1 MASVEVGGAS
11 SSTSPPEGD
20 PGPGRSPLRQVLVL
34 AVPAL
39 GALVAEP
46 LFLLTDAAIVGTTG
60 ADALAGLA
68 VGSALLST
76 AVGLFIVLA
85 YATTADVGRLRG
97 AGRSREA
104 LDRGVDGLW
113 LGLGIGVVMAVAA
126 AALAPAA
133 VRALDTPAAAAD
145 GATLYLQLS
154 APGLPGMLLL
164 LAATGTLRGLSD
176 LRTPLVVA
184 VSAAVVNVVLDVLLV
199 LVLGWGLAGAA
210 VGTALAQTG
219 AGLAAAAVV
228 VARARRAG
236 AALGLRRAGVAR
248 SARTSAPLL
257 VRTLGLRVALL
268 VTTAVAGG
276 QGVAALAGHHVVM
289 QLWSLLALAL
299 DAVAIAA
306 QVLVSNALG
315 AGGPALAR
323 SVLRSCVRI
332 SVGAGVV
339 IGAVVALASPWV
351 PALFTASPPAGGE
364 GDGSTAAAT
373 AAAISL
379 ALVVVAVTQPLA
391 GWVFALDGVLM
402 GAGDGRYLA
411 GASAAAT
418 LLYVPVA
425 LAVGRWGPGGAEGL
439 AWLWVAFAG
448 LFMLMRAAALG
459 WRVRGEAWTLTGSLR

>member
-1 MASVEVGGAS
+1 MTGVGVGGAGS
-11 SSTSPPEGD
+11 GEGSAS
-20 PGPGRSPLRQVLVL
+20 GEQTGARSPLRQVLTL

-85 YATTADVGRLRG
+85 YATTADVGRLTG
-97 AGRSREA
+97 GGRPREA
-104 LDRGVDGLW
+104 LDRGIDGLW
-113 LGLGIGVVMAVAA
+113 LALGIGLVMAALAA
-126 AALAPAA
+126 AAAPVL
-133 VRALDTPAAAAD
+133 VRALDTPAAASG

-164 LAATGTLRGLSD
+164 LGATGTLRGLSD

-184 VSAAVVNVVLDVLLV
+184 VTAALVNAGLDVLLV

-210 VGTALAQTG
+210 IGTALAQTG

-228 VARARRAG
+228 VVRARRAG
-236 AALGLRRAGVAR
+236 CGLGLRRSGVAR

-315 AGGPALAR
+315 AGGQVLAR

-339 IGAVVALASPWV
+339 LGVAVVVASPWV
-351 PALFTASPPAGGE
+351 PALFTAAPAGDG
-364 GDGSTAAAT
+364 GDGAT
-373 AAAISL
+373 AATTAAGISA

-411 GASAAAT
+411 GASALT
-418 LLYVPVA
+418 TVLYVPVA
-425 LAVGRWGPGGAEGL
+425 LAVGRWGPDGAAGL
-439 AWLWVAFAG
+439 TWLWVAFAG
-448 LFMLMRAAALG
+448 LFMLLRGAALG
-459 WRVRGEAWTLTGSLR
+459 WRVRGEAWTRSGSLD

>member
-1 MASVEVGGAS
+1 MTPVQVGDASSGAGSPTAGGA
-11 SSTSPPEGD
+11 G
-20 PGPGRSPLRQVLVL
+20 GRSPLRQVLGL

-46 LFLLTDAAIVGTTG
+46 LFLLTDAAVVGTTG
-60 ADALAGLA
+60 PDALAGLA

-85 YATTADVGRLRG
+85 YATTADVGRLTG
-97 AGRSREA
+97 AGRAREG
-104 LDRGVDGLW
+104 LDRGIDGLW
-113 LGLGIGVVMAVAA
+113 LALGIGAVMAALAA
-126 AALAPAA
+126 AAAPVL
-133 VRALDTPAAAAD
+133 VRVLDTPAAAAG

-184 VSAAVVNVVLDVLLV
+184 VSAALVNAGLDVLLV
-199 LVLGWGLAGAA
+199 LGLGWGLAGAA

-219 AGLAAAAVV
+219 AGLAASAAVV
-228 VARARRAG
+228 VRARRVGAG
-236 AALGLRRAGVAR
+236 LALRRSGVSR

-306 QVLVSNALG
+306 QVLVSTALG
-315 AGGPALAR
+315 AGGQALAR

-339 IGAVVALASPWV
+339 LGVLVAVASPWV
-351 PALFTASPPAGGE
+351 PALFTAAPSAGG
-364 GDGSTAAAT
+364 DGGSVAAAT
-373 AAAISL
+373 AAGISL
-379 ALVVVAVTQPLA
+379 ALLVVAVTQPLA

-402 GAGDGRYLA
+402 GAGDGKYLA
-411 GASAAAT
+411 GASVVT
-418 LLYVPVA
+418 TTTYVPVA
-425 LAVGRWGPGGAEGL
+425 LAVGRWGPEGAVGL
-439 AWLWVAFAG
+439 VWLWVAFAG
-448 LFMLMRAAALG
+448 LFMVLRGVALG
-459 WRVRGEAWTLTGSLR
+459 WRVRGDAWTLSGSLR